1 MVLAAPRLAALAASW
16 EAARARRV
24 HAAAELAL
32 IEPGG
37 RLRGALLAATRAHP
51 RWAEAYECGLRRLPA
66 LREHERCAKGVGPA
80 LESLGAL
87 RPEIQARVRLALAV
101 DCEMV
106 ETAADS
112 MALAR
117 ISACDVTG
125 EVVLDELV
133 MPCEDPSFIEDT
145 RQAITGIEK
154 ADLVARGIPLEAAR
168 TKLAMLCSED
178 TVLIG
183 HSLDSDL
190 KALRFK
196 HDLVIDTAHLFR
208 VLEARAAPSS
218 ELGGDPFAPAPLGG
232 LRLHSLEY
240 LSSRVLATGTDRDAR
255 GGVHDSV
262 EDARK
267 SLDLVKYALAAGLP
281 RAAHAEAGAAAA
293 AAATAYSSASAAAE
307 RARVQADADA
317 CAAAVA
323 GDEREGELR
332 WRPPPPLPPR
342 ERRIRARGAAY
353 GFSGELQGRQQFAN
367 KALAAGSWAHD
378 EQESDKARA
387 YFSFHLPSSGEMYGW
402 TPTPASKPTALAP
415 TPNPVSRPATIP
427 AASAAQER
435 QSLLNDL
442 RSAQRAG
449 MQRIEANRR
458 FDTLLGKA
466 GGASARASSEAKRP
480 RLFR

>member
-1 MVLAAPRLAALAASW
+1 MSAPAAAHGLEPLSSSMGGVAPRLQALAASW
-16 EAARARRV
+16 ETARARRV

-32 IEPGG
+32 SEPGG
-37 RLRGALLAATRAHP
+37 RLRGALLAATRKHP
-51 RWAEAYECGLRRLPA
+51 RWAEAYERGLRRLPA

-190 KALRFK
+190 KALGFK

-208 VLEARAAPSS
+208 VLEARSAPLG
-218 ELGGDPFAPAPLGG
+218 ELAGDPFAPAPPGG

-240 LSSRVLATGTDRDAR
+240 LSTRVLATGTDRDAR
-255 GGVHDSV
+255 GGVHVRS
-262 EDARK
+262 RM
-267 SLDLVKYALAAGLP
+267 
-281 RAAHAEAGAAAA
+281 RA
-293 AAATAYSSASAAAE
+293 
-307 RARVQADADA
+307 
-317 CAAAVA
+317 
-323 GDEREGELR
+323 
-332 WRPPPPLPPR
+332 
-342 ERRIRARGAAY
+342 
-353 GFSGELQGRQQFAN
+353 
-367 KALAAGSWAHD
+367 KALTW
-378 EQESDKARA
+378 
-387 YFSFHLPSSGEMYGW
+387 SS
-402 TPTPASKPTALAP
+402 TP
-415 TPNPVSRPATIP
+415 
-427 AASAAQER
+427 
-435 QSLLNDL
+435 
-442 RSAQRAG
+442 
-449 MQRIEANRR
+449 
-458 FDTLLGKA
+458 
-466 GGASARASSEAKRP
+466 
-480 RLFR
+480 